1 MENWVFIEFQSPERH
16 YIYLGF
22 GAQGKKKKQA
32 KLYKEAQMSAAGL
45 GTEGEERERASA
57 GVAGSPEQSAE
68 KEFYAFSSLG
78 ISKLRS
84 KPG

>member
-1 MENWVFIEFQSPERH
+1 M
-16 YIYLGF
+16 LG
-22 GAQGKKKKQA
+22 G
-32 KLYKEAQMSAAGL
+32 GL
-45 GTEGEERERASA
+45 GVEGKEGKRASA

-68 KEFYAFSSLG
+68 MDSSASSLLR